1 MITITQ
7 LHVYPVKS
15 LRGIALSEGCLT
27 LRGLQYDR
35 NWMIATEDGHFISQ
49 RDIPKMATIGTAL
62 TSDKLVLSHASGT
75 FEIPLQRPTSE
86 LKKVIV
92 WDDEC
97 EAFDEGDAAA
107 AWISSIL
114 GTWKGSKLRV
124 FRFSESLR
132 RDADL
137 RYVKDEDAPVG
148 FADGFP
154 YLVAS
159 EDSLRALN
167 DELVKNG
174 SNAVEMA
181 RFRPNIIIS
190 GLPPFRE
197 DEIEGLQEVNDLYAL
212 GIRKPCK
219 RCKITTVDQ
228 KTGDILEPSEPLRTL
243 VKIRAIPGW
252 QGAFFGQNTT
262 LLTDEATIRV
272 GDVLRI

>member
-7 LHVYPVKS
+7 IHVYPVKS
-15 LRGIALSEGCLT
+15 LRGIALIEGRLT
-27 LRGLQYDR
+27 PRGLQYDR

-62 TSDKLVLSHASGT
+62 TSDKLVLSHASDT
-75 FEIPLQRPTSE
+75 FEILLQRPE
-86 LKKVIV
+86 CPIKKVIV

-97 EAFDEGDAAA
+97 EAFDEGDAASK
-107 AWISSIL
+107 WITSIL
-114 GTWKGSKLRV
+114 GKWKGSKLRL
-124 FRFSESLR
+124 FRFSETLR

-137 RYVKDEDAPVG
+137 RYVKNEDAPVG

-154 YLVAS
+154 FLVTS
-159 EDSLRALN
+159 ESSLQALN
-167 DELVKNG
+167 DALILNG
-174 SNAVEMA
+174 ASPVEMA
-181 RFRPNIIIS
+181 RFRPNIVVS

-197 DEIEGLQEVNDLYAL
+197 DEIEGLQEVNSAYAF

-228 KTGDILEPSEPLRTL
+228 QNGEIPEPGEPLRTL
-243 VKIRAIPGW
+243 TKIRVIPGW
-252 QGAFFGQNTT
+252 HGAFFGQNAT

-272 GDVLRI
+272 GDVLRV